1 MIKQTIIILT
11 LLFSINSFAGNPV
24 TGIIYVSGSVIDH
37 NTNESLPG
45 VEVRVQGTDIVTYTD
60 FNGNYFLPEL
70 KAGTYTLEFKYPSYS
85 QSSVITTGEQRENQ
99 LNVELLPR

>member
-1 MIKQTIIILT
+1 VIKNTFILLT
-11 LLFSINSFAGNPV
+11 LLLSLNSLASNPV
-24 TGIIYVSGSVIDH
+24 TGIMYVSGSVTDH
-37 NTNESLPG
+37 TTNESLAG

-85 QSSVITTGEQRENQ
+85 QSSVIAKGEQRENQ

>member
-1 MIKQTIIILT
+1 VIKNTFILLT
-11 LLFSINSFAGNPV
+11 LLLTLNSVAGNPV
-24 TGIIYVSGSVIDH
+24 TGIIYVSGSVTDH
-37 NTNESLPG
+37 YTNESLAG

-70 KAGTYTLEFKYPSYS
+70 KAGTYTLEFKYPTYS
-85 QSSVITTGEQRENQ
+85 QTSVVATGDQRDNQ

>member
-1 MIKQTIIILT
+1 MIKNTFILLFLLLT
-11 LLFSINSFAGNPV
+11 LNSVAGNPV
-24 TGIIYVSGSVIDH
+24 TGIIYVSGSVTDH
-37 NTNESLPG
+37 NTNESLAG

-70 KAGTYTLEFKYPSYS
+70 KAGTYTLEFKYPTYS
-85 QSSVITTGEQRENQ
+85 QTSVVATGDQRDNQ

>member
-1 MIKQTIIILT
+1 VIKNTFILLT
-11 LLFSINSFAGNPV
+11 LLLTLNSVAGNPV
-24 TGIIYVSGSVIDH
+24 TGIIYVSGSVTDH
-37 NTNESLPG
+37 NTNESLAG

-70 KAGTYTLEFKYPSYS
+70 KAGTYTLEFKYPTYS
-85 QSSVITTGEQRENQ
+85 QTSVVATGDQRDNQ

>member
-11 LLFSINSFAGNPV
+11 LLFSINGFAGNPV
-24 TGIIYVSGSVIDH
+24 TGIIYVSGSVTDH

>member
-1 MIKQTIIILT
+1 VIKQTVILLS
-11 LLFSINSFAGNPV
+11 LLCTINSFAGNPV
-24 TGIIYVSGSVIDH
+24 TGIIYVSGSVTDH
-37 NTNESLPG
+37 NTNESLAG

-85 QSSVITTGEQRENQ
+85 QSSVVTYGEQRENQ
-99 LNVELLPR
+99 LNVELIPR

>member
-1 MIKQTIIILT
+1 MIKQTIIILS
-11 LLFSINSFAGNPV
+11 LLFSINSFAGNPI
-24 TGIIYVSGSVIDH
+24 TGVMYVSGSVTDH

-70 KAGTYTLEFKYPSYS
+70 TAGTYTLEFRYPSYS
-85 QSSVITTGEQRENQ
+85 ESKVVAKGEQRDNE
-99 LNVELLPR
+99 LNVQLLPR